1 MRRIQWVLIGWLAL
15 APAAAFA
22 QPAKADN
29 NLAAKIDEVIRRPA
43 YRQASWGILVVDA
56 ETGKPVYEHN
66 PDRLFLPASTTKL
79 YSCAAAL
86 AVLGPDYKFE
96 TPVYQRGKLENGRLQ
111 GDLILVAQGDLT
123 LGGRT
128 DAHGKMAFKDH
139 DHIYAHFL
147 PGAELTDTDPL
158 AGLKALACQV
168 AQSGIRQVSGDVLV
182 DDRLF
187 PKNRGS
193 GSGPDLLTPIV
204 VNDNI
209 IDIQVTPADHAGAPA
224 KLLIRP
230 ETRFLQIDARIE
242 TVPEGKGPTIRVLAP
257 GPQRVVVRG
266 QIPLKSKPLL
276 VIVPVDDPTAFA
288 RALFIEALQAEG
300 IRVAASALQP
310 PQADLPDQAAYAKLP
325 RVAVFTSPP
334 FSELIKVTLKV
345 SHNLYASTLPILVA
359 VHRGQKTLRDGLRI
373 QRQFLADLGVPVE
386 TISFAGGA
394 GGANADAVTPRAT
407 VQLLQALA
415 RRPDYAVIHDG
426 LPILGVDGTLVD
438 AVGKDSPAR
447 GKVWAKTGTLIWTDL
462 MNDRQLLKS
471 KALAGTLRTAHG
483 RTLSVAMFV
492 NNVPLPRGVNSTREG
507 NALGKLCEIFVQ
519 YGP

>member
-1 MRRIQWVLIGWLAL
+1 MIGWLAF
-15 APAAAFA
+15 APAVSIA
-22 QPAKADN
+22 QPTKAGSD
-29 NLAAKIDEVIRRPA
+29 LAAKIEAVINGPA
-43 YRQASWGILVVDA
+43 YRQARWGILAVDA

-66 PDRLFLPASTTKL
+66 ADRLFLPASTTKL

-86 AVLGPDYKFE
+86 AALGPDYKFE

-128 DAHGKMAFKDH
+128 DAQGKMAFKDH

-158 AGLKALACQV
+158 AGLKALARQV
-168 AQSGIRQVSGDVLV
+168 AQRGIRQVGGDVLV

-204 VNDNI
+204 VNDNVV
-209 IDIQVTPADHAGAPA
+209 DIEVSPGAHEGEPA
-224 KLLIRP
+224 KLLVRP
-230 ETRFLQIDARIE
+230 QTHFFQIDARVE
-242 TVPEGKGPTIRVLAP
+242 TVAAGKSPIIHLRTP
-257 GPQRVVVRG
+257 GPRRIVVRG
-266 QIPLKSKPLL
+266 QIPLKSKPRLA
-276 VIVPVDDPTAFA
+276 IVPVEDPTALA
-288 RALFIEALQAEG
+288 RALFIEALQAAG
-300 IRVAASALQP
+300 VRVDASGLQT
-310 PQADLPDQAAYAKLP
+310 PQADLPDPAAYAKLP
-325 RVAVFTSPP
+325 RVAVFTSPA

-345 SHNLYASTLPILVA
+345 SHNLYASTLPILAA
-359 VHRGQKTLRDGLRI
+359 VHRGQKTLRDGLRL
-373 QRQFLADLGVPVE
+373 QRQFLAGLGVPVE

-407 VQLLQALA
+407 VQLLRGLA
-415 RRPDYAVIHDG
+415 RRPDYSVIHNG
-426 LPILGVDGTLVD
+426 LPVLGVDGTLVD

-447 GKVWAKTGTLIWTDL
+447 GKVWAKTGTLVWTDV
-462 MNDRQLLKS
+462 MNDRQLLTS
-471 KALAGTLRTAHG
+471 KALAGTLRTAQG
-483 RTLSVAMFV
+483 RTLIVAMFV

-507 NALGKLCEIFVQ
+507 KALGKLCELLVQ